1 MERIQINPYRGLY
14 SPQRGFKLK
23 PIIYIYF
30 QKYIYIQV
38 PSFEGIYIYFRTYR
52 DLGCGKRVLVQKR
65 VILQVD
71 ISSISGFTDIGE
83 TDILTASLVQYF

>member
-1 MERIQINPYRGLY
+1 MYGM
-14 SPQRGFKLK
+14 
-23 PIIYIYF
+23 
-30 QKYIYIQV
+30 
-38 PSFEGIYIYFRTYR
+38 SFR
-52 DLGCGKRVLVQKR
+52 DLGCSKRVLVQKR